1 MPRVRTSEAEEQRR
15 FLGSVIKANMQ
26 RREVDCDSLMK
37 RTGIKKSTHYRRIRE
52 PDTMTVGELKK
63 YIKVLGIS
71 DEDLIYCLKGG
82 EKPC

>member
-15 FLGSVIKANMQ
+15 FLGSVIKSNMQ
-26 RREVDCDSLMK
+26 RHEVDCDSLMR
-37 RTGIKKSTHYRRIRE
+37 RTGIKRSTHFKRIRE
-52 PDTMTVGELKK
+52 PDTMTVGDLKE
-63 YIKVLGIS
+63 YVKVLGIS

>member
-26 RREVDCDSLMK
+26 RNDVDCDSLMK

-63 YIKVLGIS
+63 YIKILGIS

>member
-1 MPRVRTSEAEEQRR
+1 MPKVRTSEAEEQRR

-26 RREVDCDSLMK
+26 RHEVDCDNLMK

-63 YIKVLGIS
+63 YIKILGIS

>member
-26 RREVDCDSLMK
+26 RHEVDCDSLMK

-52 PDTMTVGELKK
+52 PDTMTVGELKQ
-63 YIKVLGIS
+63 YVKVLGIS